1 MEDDALITTW
11 NRAIA
16 RLEANSQL
24 SPAGLGVLGVTKP
37 LGMLANTML
46 LAVPNA
52 FAKNQI
58 DTKAIRPAIE
68 HALSE
73 ETGQDIKIAVTIDEQ
88 MDLDDIEPDQPAAP
102 ALHVVS
108 DTPQPQAGSATPQ
121 VPTPA
126 QASSPQ
132 VAPIS
137 APLEG
142 DRPTAT
148 STAPSAE
155 APSEGAIPP
164 LPKDNPFPVTP
175 HQPTLGSA
183 PLNPP
188 TELPTKPQPAA
199 HVAVDAETHLNP
211 NYTFST
217 FVIGASNRFATAAA
231 TATAENPGGAYNPL
245 FIFGGSGLG
254 KTHLLHAIGHEALS
268 LQPDLR
274 VKYVSS
280 EEFTNDFINSI
291 ASGRA
296 QEFQNRYRAVD
307 ILLVDDIQ
315 FLQGKEQTI
324 EEFFHT
330 FNALHTQGSQIV
342 ITSDMPPK
350 RLGGFE
356 ERMRSRFEW
365 GLQVDIQPADLET
378 RIAIL
383 SKKAEQERVQIALPV
398 LEFIAERFSTNI
410 RELEGALVRVTAFAS
425 LSHQPITRELAAV
438 VLKDNVSDSPTT
450 EITAALIQAQT
461 AQYFNVSVDALC
473 SSSRSRAL
481 TEARQIA
488 MYLCRELTD
497 LSLPAIGKS
506 FGGRD
511 HTTVIHANRKITE
524 NMSSK
529 PQVYND
535 VTELTSRIRA
545 TARTM

>member
-1 MEDDALITTW
+1 MIEDALSQAWARTVARMLTESTVGPADVGILEDATPLG
-11 NRAIA
+11 AIA
-16 RLEANSQL
+16 N
-24 SPAGLGVLGVTKP
+24 
-37 LGMLANTML
+37 NML
-46 LAVPNA
+46 LAVSSA
-52 FAKNQI
+52 YAKSRLEKSLRLLEAILTEEVGQPMKVAISVNDGPQD
-58 DTKAIRPAIE
+58 DTPP
-68 HALSE
+68 
-73 ETGQDIKIAVTIDEQ
+73 T
-88 MDLDDIEPDQPAAP
+88 P
-102 ALHVVS
+102 ALHVVP
-108 DTPQPQAGSATPQ
+108 DPVAEAGTPTPQPAISAAPAPHI
-121 VPTPA
+121 PTPA
-126 QASSPQ
+126 
-132 VAPIS
+132 APHPGPTET
-137 APLEG
+137 AATP
-142 DRPTAT
+142 PTAT
-148 STAPSAE
+148 HE
-155 APSEGAIPP
+155 R
-164 LPKDNPFPVTP
+164 TP
-175 HQPTLGSA
+175 HQPTLGQA
-183 PLNPP
+183 PQTPP
-188 TELPTKPQPAA
+188 APPAPTTPTAT
-199 HVAVDAETHLNP
+199 VDAETHLNP

-217 FVIGASNRFATAAA
+217 FVIGSSNRFATAAA
-231 TATAENPGGAYNPL
+231 TAAAENPGGSYNPL

-254 KTHLLHAIGHEALS
+254 KTHLLHAIGHEVLS
-268 LQPDLR
+268 LRPNLK

-296 QEFQNRYRAVD
+296 LEFQNRYRAVD
-307 ILLVDDIQ
+307 TLLVDDIQ

-330 FNALHTQGSQIV
+330 FNALHNQGSQIV

-383 SKKAEQERVQIALPV
+383 QKKAEQECVQVDLPV
-398 LEFIAERFSTNI
+398 LEYIAERFSTNI

-425 LSHQPITRELAAV
+425 LSSQPITADLAAV
-438 VLKDNVSDSPTT
+438 VLKDNVSDSPMT
-450 EITAALIQAQT
+450 EITASLIQQQT
-461 AQYFNVSVDALC
+461 ADYFNVTIEALC
-473 SSSRSRAL
+473 SSSRSRSL

-497 LSLPAIGKS
+497 LSLPAIGQA

-529 PQVYND
+529 PQVYTD

-545 TARTM
+545 AARAK